1 MSTEWRRKT
10 YYRPRV
16 LIDTQRILAPQFS
29 DALVCITGAQL
40 EMLRNLTQYLHRRS
54 TYADGYET
62 DYYLAP
68 TEAEWDDLQAIVADL
83 ENTLMGC
90 EELTQLFTDML
101 AQLECV
107 CNTVSANPGL
117 SPGIQPIVDDYV
129 TDGVLIPGDIYGEDT
144 EVSAERC
151 AVAQLTYQQMYDI
164 LTIYLQPFQ
173 ETSADVMLGVI
184 LAGLVVTV
192 GVAGLAI
199 PAATI
204 VAVLLGL
211 ADMAVEASL
220 TAIRNAISS
229 NKDELICALYNGLQ
243 TDYAAAQAEAR
254 VILDAIGVLT
264 YADKVILGQL
274 FAPWAIYLAAVAH
287 GNGTTWATSNVTAGV
302 CDDCDEVEGSDWWAL
317 RIPIE
322 DGLVEF
328 DHSGGGSSWVHECYT
343 YQIPAGWTMQGVVWV
358 ARNKVGNC
366 ELKQMG
372 GHDACATGAELWGNH
387 SSPGVSEG
395 RFFSV
400 NPGGID
406 EVECKAALAPYATTD
421 DQVYV
426 YDDEELVNVAWD
438 CGWNCTGTWEAVVE
452 WIVFAGSPP

>member
-254 VILDAIGVLT
+254 VILDGIGVLT

-343 YQIPAGWTMQGVVWV
+343 YQIPAGWTMQGV
-358 ARNKVGNC
+358 
-366 ELKQMG
+366 
-372 GHDACATGAELWGNH
+372 
-387 SSPGVSEG
+387 
-395 RFFSV
+395 
-400 NPGGID
+400 
-406 EVECKAALAPYATTD
+406 
-421 DQVYV
+421 
-426 YDDEELVNVAWD
+426 
-438 CGWNCTGTWEAVVE
+438 
-452 WIVFAGSPP
+452 